1 MYTFVKLLHLVSA
14 IVWLGG
20 MTFMLWALRPA
31 LGEPLTPAQRLP
43 LLARVLSRFFALV
56 WGAITLL
63 LLSGGYMFAHAG
75 AQAAPI
81 GWHLMA
87 GIGTLMCLIFGH
99 IYFAPFRRLKA
110 AVAAADWPEG
120 GKRAKQIAT
129 LVTLNFWL
137 GWLAIA
143 TVILLT

>member
-1 MYTFVKLLHLVSA
+1 MYLLAKLIHLAGA

-20 MTFMLWALRPA
+20 MTFVLWALRPA
-31 LGEPLTPAQRLP
+31 LHEQLAPAQRLP
-43 LLARVLSRFFALV
+43 LLTRVLARFFMLV
-56 WGAITLL
+56 WGTIALL
-63 LLSGGYMFAHAG
+63 LLSGGHMLANAG

-87 GIGTLMCLIFGH
+87 GVGTLMCLVFGH
-99 IYFAPFRRLKA
+99 IYFGPFKRLKA

-120 GKRAKQIAT
+120 GRRAGQIAR

-143 TVILLT
+143 AVLLLV